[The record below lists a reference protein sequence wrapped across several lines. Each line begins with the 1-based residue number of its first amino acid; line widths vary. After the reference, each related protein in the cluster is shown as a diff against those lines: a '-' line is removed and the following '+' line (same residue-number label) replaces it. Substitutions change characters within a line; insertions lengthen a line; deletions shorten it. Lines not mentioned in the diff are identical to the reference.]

1 MTPNPT
7 TLVMEEEWKKAEAEK
22 SALEKVYDS
31 GKKKGDAGTFNPDK
45 LDSKLLDQLPEPT
58 GWRIMILPYR
68 GQGKTEGGI
77 VLTNETVER
86 QQVGTVLGYVLKVGP
101 EAYDGERFSSG
112 PWCKAGDWV
121 LIGRYAGSRIHIEG
135 GEIKLLNDDEIIATV
150 PDPEAI
156 LHQF

>member
-31 GKKKGDAGTFNPDK
+31 GKKKGDASTLNPDK

>member
-1 MTPNPT
+1 MTNAQPLP
-7 TLVMEEEWKKAEAEK
+7 MEEKWKKEKEEA
-22 SALEKVYDS
+22 SALEKVYE
-31 GKKKGDAGTFNPDK
+31 GKKKKGEAGFLNPDK
-45 LDSKLLDQLPEPT
+45 LDSELLDQLPEPT

-68 GQGKTEGGI
+68 GQGQTDGGN
-77 VLTNETVER
+77 VLTNETVDR
-86 QQVGTVLGYVLKVGP
+86 QQDGTVLGYVLKVGP
-101 EAYDGERFSSG
+101 QAYDGERFSTG
-112 PWCKAGDWV
+112 PWCKPGDWV

>member
-1 MTPNPT
+1 MTNPN
-7 TLVMEEEWKKAEAEK
+7 VMAMEEKWKKAETEK

-31 GKKKGDAGTFNPDK
+31 GKKKVDAGILNPDK
-45 LDSKLLDQLPEPT
+45 LDSKLLDKLPEPT

-86 QQVGTVLGYVLKVGP
+86 QQVGSILGYVLKVGP
-101 EAYDGERFSSG
+101 QAYNGERFSDG
-112 PWCKAGDWV
+112 PWCKPGDWV
-121 LIGRYAGSRIHIEG
+121 LIGRYAGSLIHIEG

>member
-1 MTPNPT
+1 MPNPN
-7 TLVMEEEWKKAEAEK
+7 VMAMEEEWKKAEAEK

-31 GKKKGDAGTFNPDK
+31 GKKKGDAGVLNPDK
-45 LDSKLLDQLPEPT
+45 LDSNLLDQLPDPR

-101 EAYDGERFSSG
+101 QAYDGERFSSG
-112 PWCKAGDWV
+112 PWC
-121 LIGRYAGSRIHIEG
+121 
-135 GEIKLLNDDEIIATV
+135 
-150 PDPEAI
+150 
-156 LHQF
+156 

>member
-1 MTPNPT
+1 MPNPSN
-7 TLVMEEEWKKAEAEK
+7 LAMEEKWKEAEEDK
-22 SALEKVYDS
+22 AALEKVYKS
-31 GKKKGDAGTFNPDK
+31 GNKKDDATTLDPDM
-45 LDSKLLDQLPEPT
+45 LNSELLDQLPSPT
-58 GWRIMILPYR
+58 GWRIMILPYK
-68 GQGKTEGGI
+68 GQGKTDGGI

-86 QQVGTVLGYVLKVGP
+86 QQVSTLLGYVLKVGP
-101 EAYDGERFSSG
+101 QAYDGERFSTG
-112 PWCKAGDWV
+112 PWCKPGDWV

>member
-1 MTPNPT
+1 MLNS
-7 TLVMEEEWKKAEAEK
+7 E
-22 SALEKVYDS
+22 
-31 GKKKGDAGTFNPDK
+31 
-45 LDSKLLDQLPEPT
+45 LLDQLPSPT
-58 GWRIMILPYR
+58 GWRIMILPYK
-68 GQGKTEGGI
+68 GQGKTDGGI

-86 QQVGTVLGYVLKVGP
+86 QQVSTLLGYVLKVGP
-101 EAYDGERFSSG
+101 QAYDGERFSSG
-112 PWCKAGDWV
+112 PWCKPGDWV

>member
-1 MTPNPT
+1 MPNPS
-7 TLVMEEEWKKAEAEK
+7 LLAMEEEWKKAETEK
-22 SALEKVYDS
+22 AALEKVYDS
-31 GKKKGDAGTFNPDK
+31 GKKKGDAGTLIPDK
-45 LDSKLLDQLPEPT
+45 LDSTLLDKLPEPT

-86 QQVGTVLGYVLKVGP
+86 QQVGSVLGYVLKVGP
-101 EAYDGERFSSG
+101 QAYDGERFSSG
-112 PWCKAGDWV
+112 PWCKPGDWV

>member
-1 MTPNPT
+1 MPNPSN
-7 TLVMEEEWKKAEAEK
+7 LAMEEKWKESEEDK
-22 SALEKVYDS
+22 SALEKVYKS
-31 GKKKGDAGTFNPDK
+31 GKKKDDATTLDPDM
-45 LDSKLLDQLPEPT
+45 LNSELLDQLPSPT
-58 GWRIMILPYR
+58 GWRIMILPYK
-68 GQGKTEGGI
+68 GQGKTDGGI

-86 QQVGTVLGYVLKVGP
+86 QQVSTLLGYVLKVGP
-101 EAYDGERFSSG
+101 QAYDGERFSTG
-112 PWCKAGDWV
+112 PWCKPGDWV

>member
-1 MTPNPT
+1 MINPT
-7 TLVMEEEWKKAEAEK
+7 TLALEKEWKKTEK
-22 SALEKVYDS
+22 NKAALEKVYDS
-31 GKKKGDAGTFNPDK
+31 GKKTGDAGTLNPDK
-45 LDSKLLDQLPEPT
+45 LDSKLLEQLPNPT

-68 GQGKTEGGI
+68 GQGQTDAGI
-77 VLTNETVER
+77 LLTSETVER
-86 QQVGTVLGYVLKVGP
+86 QQIGTVLGYVLKVGP
-101 EAYDGERFSSG
+101 QAYEGERFSSG
-112 PWCKAGDWV
+112 PWCKPGDWV

>member
-1 MTPNPT
+1 MPNPSN
-7 TLVMEEEWKKAEAEK
+7 LAMEEKWKEAEEDK
-22 SALEKVYDS
+22 AALEKVYKS
-31 GKKKGDAGTFNPDK
+31 GKKKDDATTLDPDM
-45 LDSKLLDQLPEPT
+45 LNSELLDQLPSPT
-58 GWRIMILPYR
+58 GWRIMILPYK
-68 GQGKTEGGI
+68 GQGKTDGGI

-86 QQVGTVLGYVLKVGP
+86 QQVSTQLGYVLKVGP
-101 EAYDGERFSSG
+101 QAYDGERFSTG
-112 PWCKAGDWV
+112 PWCKPGDWV

>member
-1 MTPNPT
+1 MTNPT
-7 TLVMEEEWKKAEAEK
+7 TLAMEKEWKKAEENKA
-22 SALEKVYDS
+22 ALEKVYDS
-31 GKKKGDAGTFNPDK
+31 GKKKGDAGTLNPDK
-45 LDSKLLDQLPEPT
+45 LDSKLLEQLPAPT

-86 QQVGTVLGYVLKVGP
+86 QQVGSVLGYVLKVGP
-101 EAYDGERFSSG
+101 QAYDGERFSSG
-112 PWCKAGDWV
+112 PWCKPGDWV